1 MPAGGWALV
10 GVTVGDVSS
19 SATAIGTGGVAVDV
33 DGCGPDGC
41 TLRGEGGEC
50 AAGEAVTILVSS
62 SSGIDSSSCDVG
74 GFSWFSLKLSY
85 ASLSSFTTGSHTS
98 TCRIIKPKTS
108 LMCHKALWYPTVTCE
123 FS

>member
-1 MPAGGWALV
+1 MVPSSLARDSTSNPFVSTVAIVEATAPSIVASSFFVTPAICWRVAMPAGGWALV

-62 SSGIDSSSCDVG
+62 SSGIDSSSCD
-74 GFSWFSLKLSY
+74 
-85 ASLSSFTTGSHTS
+85 A
-98 TCRIIKPKTS
+98 
-108 LMCHKALWYPTVTCE
+108 
-123 FS
+123 

>member
-1 MPAGGWALV
+1 MCPQVRLPSAL
-10 GVTVGDVSS
+10 
-19 SATAIGTGGVAVDV
+19 ALAVDV
-33 DGCGPDGC
+33 YGCGPDGC

-85 ASLSSFTTGSHTS
+85 ASLSSFTTGS
-98 TCRIIKPKTS
+98 
-108 LMCHKALWYPTVTCE
+108 MFVTIASWAFMPPVASE
-123 FS
+123 GRS

>member
-85 ASLSSFTTGSHTS
+85 VSVKFVYDGRYVCNYCQLGFYVLQLLLKVAHSGFRWNS
-98 TCRIIKPKTS
+98 C
-108 LMCHKALWYPTVTCE
+108 C
-123 FS
+123 

>member
-62 SSGIDSSSCDVG
+62 SSGIDSSSCMSGDSL
-74 GFSWFSLKLSY
+74 GFIEAVVCFFKFVS
-85 ASLSSFTTGSHTS
+85 TGS
-98 TCRIIKPKTS
+98 
-108 LMCHKALWYPTVTCE
+108 MFVTIASWLLCLQLLLKVAH
-123 FS
+123 SGLRWNSCC

>member
-85 ASLSSFTTGSHTS
+85 ASLSSFMTGS
-98 TCRIIKPKTS
+98 
-108 LMCHKALWYPTVTCE
+108 MFVTIASWAFMSSSC
-123 FS
+123 F